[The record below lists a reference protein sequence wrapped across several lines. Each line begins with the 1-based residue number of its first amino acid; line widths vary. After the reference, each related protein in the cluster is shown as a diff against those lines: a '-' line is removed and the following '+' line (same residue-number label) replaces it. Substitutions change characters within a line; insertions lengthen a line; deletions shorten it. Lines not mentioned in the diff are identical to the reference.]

1 MVDDSQFAL
10 LDSFVKDN
18 KRVFKRML
26 CLYYPLTDAVITKD
40 FGKCSDGAI
49 NWDELCKNEAMD
61 WTKEFITKY
70 KDKIDWDKL
79 SANPKVF
86 AGREKEM
93 IELFKDD
100 VSGGAWNLQWR
111 WFYLCQNRGI
121 KFTKEMF
128 DKYADRIDFEQL
140 SQNPSVQ
147 WTEEIL
153 IKYGKKLSWKHIRLN
168 PGVKWTMDMIDRVRE
183 GTGNE
188 DIIPLYLTE
197 AAGMAWSEKD
207 LDRDLDKDGR
217 VLEAARS
224 EGSLWPGLIPMA
236 WDKLSVNEGLPW
248 SEAFYNKYKDCIYLN
263 RMSKLRN
270 FPWTEKF
277 IAKYAEKFD
286 WMDMSG
292 NPALPFT
299 EALIKKYEKK
309 WIWKQT
315 GRDEWYLTGL
325 SGNPALPWSEKLI
338 DAFITNWSARTITQ
352 NPALPWSIEFI
363 KKYKD
368 KLRLFMN
375 DLHTNKG
382 IWDKA
387 IKPLVDDEVIH
398 KLFTTYYGP
407 TN

>member
-70 KDKIDWDKL
+70 KAKIDWVNL

-93 IELFKDD
+93 IELPKND
-100 VSGGAWNLQWR
+100 WR
-111 WFYLCQNRGI
+111 WSNLSSNTGI
-121 KFTKEMF
+121 KFTKEMI
-128 DKYADRIDFEQL
+128 DQYADKIDFVEL
-140 SQNPSVQ
+140 SKNPSVQ

-153 IKYGKKLSWKHIRLN
+153 IKYGKKLAWKHIRLN
-168 PGVKWTMDMIDRVRE
+168 PGVKWTLDMIDRVRK

-188 DIIPLYLTE
+188 EIIPLYFTE
-197 AAGMAWSEKD
+197 AEGMAWSEKD

-217 VLEAARS
+217 VLEAAKS
-224 EGSLWPGLIPMA
+224 EGSLWPQLIPMA

-263 RMSKLRN
+263 RMSRLRK
-270 FPWTEKF
+270 FPWTEQF
-277 IAKYAEKFD
+277 IAKYAEKLD
-286 WMDMSG
+286 WWEISG
-292 NPALPFT
+292 NTAIPWT

-309 WIWKQT
+309 WTWQST
-315 GRDEWYLTGL
+315 GRDEWRLSGL
-325 SGNPALPWSEKLI
+325 SGNPALPWSERLI
-338 DAFITNWSARTITQ
+338 DTWLAKWAARTITQ
-352 NPALPWSIEFI
+352 NTGLPWSIEFI

-407 TN
+407 TY